1 MKMINT
7 SNKKLYL
14 IIAIVMIALITT
26 TTIAWLSFGEEI
38 EKIFKPGDFE
48 LQTVYTDS
56 TDSSSITPEKGV
68 YHFNGL
74 SKIDYESVKGQVDLG
89 YELPVHHLENIKIDL
104 KVNAKIAGYLRVKVL
119 DEWVVTRDYFNF
131 DRITTE
137 VVFKEYDEDENGNIV
152 LHFDVA
158 EGWVYDEKTK
168 YYYYSELIEGG
179 TTNLS
184 IPFITG
190 GISYSPKTSTTYY
203 EVCVASVSSI
213 AEMVQANRYEAI
225 WGITEIP
232 KEVSNG

>member
-1 MKMINT
+1 MKMINK
-7 SNKKLYL
+7 SKKYILLAVL
-14 IIAIVMIALITT
+14 IILLGTGVTL
-26 TTIAWLSFGEEI
+26 AWLSLDGS
-38 EKIFKPGDFE
+38 KLVDLKPGDFE
-48 LQTVYTDS
+48 VETVYTDS
-56 TDSSSITPEKGV
+56 TDSSSLTAENGV

-74 SKIDYESVKGQVDLG
+74 SKIDYTSIEKQVDLDITIPG
-89 YELPVHHLENIKIDL
+89 NHLENINIDI
-104 KVNAKIAGYLRVKVL
+104 KVDAKIAGYLRVKVL

-137 VVFKEYDEDENGNIV
+137 VVFKEYDKDEEGNII

-168 YYYYSELIEGG
+168 YYYYSEIIEKG
-179 TTNLS
+179 TTDLS

-203 EVCVASVSSI
+203 EVCVASVSSN